1 VAFSGFRNE
10 DAAPYVLKTVDGG
23 VNWTDITGSLPLA
36 PVNVL
41 ALAGTT
47 LAAGTD
53 QGVFLTPDGGATWL
67 RAGDGLPKAP
77 VMDVRYHAAT
87 NQLFA
92 STFGRGMW
100 TLQLPAPFAPR
111 R

>member
-1 VAFSGFRNE
+1 MREPAFPDLRSFLDR
-10 DAAPYVLKTVDGG
+10 LRRDGDLA
-23 VNWTDITGSLPLA
+23 VVEA

-41 ALAGTT
+41 ALAGSN
-47 LAAGTD
+47 LVAGTD

-67 RAGDGLPKAP
+67 RAGDALPNAP
-77 VMDVRYHAAT
+77 VMDVRYHPAT

-92 STFGRGMW
+92 ATFGRGMW
-100 TLQLPAPFAPR
+100 KLQLPAPFAAR

>member
-1 VAFSGFRNE
+1 MAFSGFRNE
-10 DAAPYVLKTVDGG
+10 DAAPYVLKAVDGG
-23 VNWTDITGSLPLA
+23 VSWTDITGSLPQA
-36 PVNVL
+36 PVSVL
-41 ALAGTT
+41 ALASAN
-47 LAAGTD
+47 LVAGTN

-77 VMDVRYHAAT
+77 VMDVRYHPT
-87 NQLFA
+87 NQLFS

-100 TLQLPAPFAPR
+100 KLQLPGSFASR